1 MLTLGKSQA
10 NQDKLASS
18 VSFGTILTVTPVI
31 LHSHPPKLPPKAR
44 KKPGP
49 SGILSKGGEAP
60 LGCSSRHPH
69 PHSPRGLR
77 AGRNGHEDG
86 LARKVTSEQV
96 LVSAKKRTSCPDL
109 LLFHG
114 PPSARTWE
122 GLGPAASLVL
132 GVPFRGEGGGA

>member
-1 MLTLGKSQA
+1 MLTSGKSQA

-60 LGCSSRHPH
+60 LGCSSRHP
-69 PHSPRGLR
+69 PPVPE
-77 AGRNGHEDG
+77 ACG
-86 LARKVTSEQV
+86 LAEMDMRMGWPG
-96 LVSAKKRTSCPDL
+96 R
-109 LLFHG
+109 
-114 PPSARTWE
+114 
-122 GLGPAASLVL
+122 
-132 GVPFRGEGGGA
+132 